1 MRKNISA
8 GVLLIALLVLTIS
21 VPEADSADNKNIVVL
36 SADQLTSTSRAIS
49 GAKKII
55 SRSHSNVIFHD
66 FLVDT
71 SPGSADSQIESIRK
85 LSPTLILSVG
95 TSATSLARDNFPDIP
110 IVFAAVKYPV
120 MSGFVESLSSPGQNI
135 TGASLNIPTE
145 VQFRYFKTILPELTK
160 MGVLYTA
167 QTKSLI
173 APATKVAAE
182 MGVELIAIE
191 IKENKQLPGALDSLA
206 RTTDGLWSVA
216 DPQLFTPQSTRF
228 ILLNTL
234 RKNLPLM
241 GFSRHVVESGALFA
255 LDFDYKAVG
264 RQAGDIASKIISG
277 KSPSQ
282 IPVSMVD
289 LLWFHYNEKTAK
301 HLKIE
306 MPSEMVAVAKE
317 VYR

>member
-1 MRKNISA
+1 MIKNIFA
-8 GVLLIALLVLTIS
+8 GILLHTLLILTLS
-21 VPEADSADNKNIVVL
+21 VSDADSADNTDIVVL

-55 SRSHSNVIFHD
+55 SRSHGNILFHD
-66 FLVDT
+66 FLIDK
-71 SPGSADSQIESIRK
+71 SPEDRKSQIESIRK
-85 LSPTLILSVG
+85 LSPRLILSIG
-95 TSATSLARDNFPDIP
+95 TSATSVAQENFSDIP

-120 MSGFVESLSSPGQNI
+120 ISGFVESLSSPGNNI
-135 TGASLNIPTE
+135 TGASLNIPTDI
-145 VQFRYFKTILPELTK
+145 QFRYFKTIIPNLEK
-160 MGVLYTA
+160 IGVLYTD
-167 QTKSLI
+167 QTESLI
-173 APATKVAAE
+173 APAAQDARKIGAELVA
-182 MGVELIAIE
+182 
-191 IKENKQLPGALDSLA
+191 IKISENKQLPGALDSLA

-234 RKNLPLM
+234 RKNLPMM

-255 LDFDYKAVG
+255 LDFDYKGVG
-264 RQAGDIASKIISG
+264 RQAGAIASKIIDG
-277 KSPSQ
+277 QKPSD

-306 MPSEMVAVAKE
+306 IPSEMVAVAKE